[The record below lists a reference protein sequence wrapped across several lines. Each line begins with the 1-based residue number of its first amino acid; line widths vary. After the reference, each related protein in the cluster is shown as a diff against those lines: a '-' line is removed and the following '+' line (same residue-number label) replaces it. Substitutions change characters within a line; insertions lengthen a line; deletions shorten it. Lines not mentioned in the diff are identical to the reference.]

1 MQLKEF
7 YSTVA
12 CSEENTT
19 AFLRKHGL
27 LDTANKTLPCH
38 KCGSEMV
45 NSRKRDRGGA
55 KKNGARLRV
64 VYDKTKNFF
73 TIRT

>member
-12 CSEENTT
+12 CSEKNAT
-19 AFLRKHGL
+19 AFLREHDL
-27 LDTANKTLPCH
+27 LDTANETLPCH

-45 NSRKRDRGGA
+45 NSRKRDHGGEFRPVLRC
-55 KKNGARLRV
+55 KKKGYQTSHSVR
-64 VYDKTKNFF
+64 
-73 TIRT
+73 